1 MKRNRIFLVSAMTL
15 MLVSFLFTACLN
27 NDSVLKEDV
36 VKNFLHEFFSI
47 NSLDRYE
54 KLMELTIASDSS
66 PKTTGGVSELPMEI
80 QQAYEDYYLPF
91 ENYASDSC
99 IAEMKASRLPIKYD
113 ALFAEY
119 AAKVEVHKIKIV
131 PVNENSYDFEV
142 LLKADQNL
150 EEIQSPVRG
159 KVTTRDVDGETLVDS
174 ISIFN

>member
-1 MKRNRIFLVSAMTL
+1 MKRNRIFLISAMTL
-15 MLVSFLFTACLN
+15 MLFALLFTACLN
-27 NDSVLKEDV
+27 NDSVSEEDV

-66 PKTTGGVSELPMEI
+66 PKTPGGVSELPMEI

-119 AAKVEVHKIKIV
+119 AAKVEV
-131 PVNENSYDFEV
+131 